1 MAFFTT
7 SAIMATAAVVGAT
20 AAVVGTVQANK
31 AAKAQAAAQQQSM
44 EAQQQQQTLQVRRSQ
59 RAAIRQQQIQ
69 QAQLRAGALGMGVTG
84 GSALAGGGASLAS
97 QTGEALGFGS
107 QMSGLSRR
115 ITMFNQQAVDYG
127 TRAQTAGAIAS
138 LGGQLFSSAGGFS
151 AFGTPNKAGQ
161 PDAAALL
168 RGV

>member
-7 SAIMATAAVVGAT
+7 SAIVAAAAVTTAAAT
-20 AAVVGTVQANK
+20 VYSVAQQRK
-31 AAKAQAAAQQQSM
+31 AARAQQSSMAAQQ
-44 EAQQQQQTLQVRRSQ
+44 EQQALQVRRSQ

-127 TRAQTAGAIAS
+127 SRAQTGQAIAGLAGQTFSS
-138 LGGQLFSSAGGFS
+138 LGGFSTLF
-151 AFGTPNKAGQ
+151 PNAQGVGA
-161 PDAAALL
+161 PNPAALL
-168 RGV
+168 RGVG

>member
-1 MAFFTT
+1 MPAALPVITAV
-7 SAIMATAAVVGAT
+7 SGAAT
-20 AAVVGTVQANK
+20 VVGTVYSINQQKK
-31 AAKAQAAAQQQSM
+31 AARAQEASLA
-44 EAQQQQQTLQVRRSQ
+44 AQQQQQALQVRRSQ

-69 QAQLRAGALGMGVTG
+69 QAQLQAGALGMGVTG

-127 TRAQTAGAIAS
+127 TRAKTGQAIAGLGGQAFSS
-138 LGGQLFSSAGGFS
+138 LGGFSTLF
-151 AFGTPNKAGQ
+151 PNAQGVGA
-161 PDAAALL
+161 PNPAALL
-168 RGV
+168 RGVG

>member
-1 MAFFTT
+1 MP
-7 SAIMATAAVVGAT
+7 AAVPVITAVAGAAT
-20 AAVVGTVQANK
+20 VVGTVYSVQQQKK
-31 AAKAQAAAQQQSM
+31 AARAQQASQA
-44 EAQQQQQTLQVRRSQ
+44 AQQQQQALQVRRSQ

-69 QAQLRAGALGMGVTG
+69 QAQLQAGALGMGVTG

-127 TRAQTAGAIAS
+127 ARAQTGQAIAGLGGQAFSS
-138 LGGQLFSSAGGFS
+138 LGGFSTLFPTAQGVG
-151 AFGTPNKAGQ
+151 APN
-161 PDAAALL
+161 PAALL
-168 RGV
+168 RGVG